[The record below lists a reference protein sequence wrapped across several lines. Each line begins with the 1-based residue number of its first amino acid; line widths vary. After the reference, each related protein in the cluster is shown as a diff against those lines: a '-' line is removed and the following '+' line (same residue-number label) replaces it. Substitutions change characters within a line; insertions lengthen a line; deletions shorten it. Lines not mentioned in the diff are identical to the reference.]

1 MRRSPAFRRRATGC
15 CMGRK
20 DSLGIQWEAAT
31 SLRYQGSRRVA
42 HAPQGFGYGGHGPR
56 GMRSRLHRV
65 RSCRKESGQ

>member
-20 DSLGIQWEAAT
+20 DSLDTQWEAAI

-42 HAPQGFGYGGHGPR
+42 LAPQGFGYGGDGP
-56 GMRSRLHRV
+56 
-65 RSCRKESGQ
+65 